1 MARVPRHTE
10 LQNLV
15 LAKST
20 RQKYDNATTKFL
32 EWCEDNDEDADTAE
46 ELDEVLNE
54 YIHHLY
60 HSGGSKSTAIN
71 ALYGVARYLPGN
83 NALLPLSRRAIRGWS
98 KATPPTPWAP
108 LTWDLTVTIAV
119 QFARA
124 GRMDFAVATVLA
136 FDCLLRISEFCNLQ
150 VSDVAFP
157 GDLRMG
163 AGFDEA
169 ALRLRSTKTGPN
181 KSAQA
186 STLVVQQTSLVRSA
200 FCFLSCAIST
210 CFSFNL

>member
-108 LTWDLTVTIAV
+108 LTWDLTVTRLGAWTSRGDSV
-119 QFARA
+119 GVRLPSAHFRVLQFASQR
-124 GRMDFAVATVLA
+124 R
-136 FDCLLRISEFCNLQ
+136 CI
-150 VSDVAFP
+150 P
-157 GDLRMG
+157 W
-163 AGFDEA
+163 
-169 ALRLRSTKTGPN
+169 
-181 KSAQA
+181 
-186 STLVVQQTSLVRSA
+186 
-200 FCFLSCAIST
+200 
-210 CFSFNL
+210 